1 MSRRPNSFRPVCV
14 NASVKTNGT
23 HLSSSEDVFSIV
35 TSQQRVMSERSVV
48 MVEEDE
54 SSKKELVMAQ
64 TTRGEELGPL
74 DHK

>member
-1 MSRRPNSFRPVCV
+1 M
-14 NASVKTNGT
+14 
-23 HLSSSEDVFSIV
+23 SSSEDVFSIV

>member
-1 MSRRPNSFRPVCV
+1 
-14 NASVKTNGT
+14 
-23 HLSSSEDVFSIV
+23 
-35 TSQQRVMSERSVV
+35 MSERSVV

-74 DHK
+74 DHKWKPRNTFLFNQNSTLIA

>member
-1 MSRRPNSFRPVCV
+1 M
-14 NASVKTNGT
+14 
-23 HLSSSEDVFSIV
+23 

-74 DHK
+74 DHKWKPRNTFLFNQNSTLIA